1 MLLKFKDIKTCF
13 LDSEISWIETLL
25 ITIIYSYNK
34 LITLLIIIGTVS
46 LNTQG
51 YRSCETHGLLARPLH
66 KHTNDA
72 ASCDHLPLPVKEE
85 WPYKAANA
93 QHNCFSPWGWG
104 DWGDF
109 CGSWGDSLQLKLPF
123 FNLDFIQYF
132 CTSLTSKRNLGLCG
146 RVPSCTLNLP
156 FLLFPKWERRVTG
169 ELNSFVKKA
178 GPVLCRTCLVNR
190 WNLEAVAWFLVLVLP
205 CTGYVTLIMLWSPS
219 SC

>member
-1 MLLKFKDIKTCF
+1 MLLRFWDI
-13 LDSEISWIETLL
+13 LNTLL

-51 YRSCETHGLLARPLH
+51 YRSCETHGLLACPLH
-66 KHTNDA
+66 KYTSDA

-93 QHNCFSPWGWG
+93 QYNCFSPWGWG

-123 FNLDFIQYF
+123 FQPWFHPILLYITDIKEKFGVMWPCSFMHIE
-132 CTSLTSKRNLGLCG
+132 LA
-146 RVPSCTLNLP
+146 
-156 FLLFPKWERRVTG
+156 FLLFPKWERRVSG
-169 ELNSFVKKA
+169 ELNSFMKKA

-190 WNLEAVAWFLVLVLP
+190 WNLEADAWFLVLVLP
-205 CTGYVTLIMLWSPS
+205 GTGYVTLIMLWSPS